1 MLRRLAT
8 IATALMLV
16 GCSDGFYAPTGVPQ
30 QLNVEDPTTTLPP
43 DLCVDYILDEE
54 SFGIPCVDMRPWP
67 VDGVVEN
74 RAKHGYE
81 TLIAGRGGIR
91 KGARLF

>member
-8 IATALMLV
+8 IATVLALV
-16 GCSDGFYAPTGVPQ
+16 GCSDGLNLPTEVSRQ
-30 QLNVEDPTTTLPP
+30 VNVDDSTTVPP
-43 DLCVDYILDEE
+43 DLCVDYIFDDD

-67 VDGVVEN
+67 VDGVSEN

-81 TLIAGRGGIR
+81 AVAATAGAG
-91 KGARLF
+91 KGTRF